1 MDRPGK
7 KRRGENSR
15 HSELQ
20 ESASRLRAAGS
31 QEVSNLMT
39 DVEDLVG
46 RIGDAADPEIARLQ
60 AKVEQGVATARK
72 SLARGA
78 EQVQRKAQDAMEAG
92 DDYVHEEPWKAIGVA
107 ALAGLLAGLMV
118 NRRRAPAKH
127 RDSRRR

>member
-1 MDRPGK
+1 MDR
-7 KRRGENSR
+7 RRKNGRSEKSR

-20 ESASRLRAAGS
+20 ESVSRLRAAGS

-46 RIGDAADPEIARLQ
+46 RIGDAADPEIARLR

-78 EQVQRKAQDAMEAG
+78 EQAQRKAQDVMDAG
-92 DDYVHEEPWKAIGVA
+92 DEYVHDEPWKAIGVA
-107 ALAGLLAGLMV
+107 ALAGLVAGLMV
-118 NRRRAPAKH
+118 NRRRAPANH
-127 RDSRRR
+127 RESRRR